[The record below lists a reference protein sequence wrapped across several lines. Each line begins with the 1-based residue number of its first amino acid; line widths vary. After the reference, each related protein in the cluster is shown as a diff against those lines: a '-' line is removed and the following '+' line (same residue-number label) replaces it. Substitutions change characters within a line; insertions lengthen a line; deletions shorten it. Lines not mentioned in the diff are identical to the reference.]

1 MVGDVGN
8 VLFGEATGG
17 RFEGLKGI
25 AEHVVEKK
33 GDAAEL
39 ELGEVPVERL
49 PCVAECGA
57 GECRCEFIVLRLSK
71 DDEPLV
77 VSGDGD

>member
-25 AEHVVEKK
+25 AEHVVEEK

-39 ELGEVPVERL
+39 ELGEVPVD
-49 PCVAECGA
+49 
-57 GECRCEFIVLRLSK
+57 CRAIAM
-71 DDEPLV
+71 
-77 VSGDGD
+77 SGGVRRG